1 MSELKVIDADM
12 MADVMSLSGQ
22 FYRKSEADKY
32 INLLK
37 DKANYNEF
45 AYKLKSEELSDTC
58 RFYEDELRHQK
69 YKRCEA
75 MANYWLAV
83 GYHCVDDKHRRRA
96 ERHRRKWLELL
107 HENAVELAEGERP
120 ELWISPEGKLFFKNG
135 KKEQNEI

>member
-1 MSELKVIDADM
+1 MSELKVIDVDR

-45 AYKLKSEELSDTC
+45 AYKLKSEELADTC

-69 YKRCEA
+69 YKRCLA
-75 MANYWLAV
+75 MARWCA
-83 GYHCVDDKHRRRA
+83 A
-96 ERHRRKWLELL
+96 ECIVNQDTYKKYLTHKSEFRIEHFRKWYFRLLELS
-107 HENAVELAEGERP
+107 EKFEEV
-120 ELWISPEGKLFFKNG
+120 K
-135 KKEQNEI
+135 